1 MIFSGPFLFH
11 ALRWVL
17 PAMCIIGTTATYMN
31 AMALLQCAA
40 LVFPERAA
48 KRLEMS
54 LYSSYQCMVGFWY
67 ETWSGVE
74 VGSYSSRPRNHFI
87 NVNA

>member
-11 ALRWVL
+11 ALRWL
-17 PAMCIIGTTATYMN
+17 PPAVCIIGSSAAYVN

-40 LVFPERAA
+40 LVLPERAA
-48 KRLEMS
+48 RRLEMS

-74 VGSYSSRPRNHFI
+74 VGVVEVWLN
-87 NVNA
+87 